1 MANRT
6 NLYEAAFEQLL
17 RDRRVPYVAV
27 DESKRSMLPGATLKS
42 LDFLV
47 SAPGGGTWLVDVK
60 GRRFPSGEQKQ
71 YWRNWSTRDDLTS
84 LAQWEE
90 LFGQRSQALFVFAY
104 KVIGARSPL
113 PAEMLYPFRGAL
125 LGFVGIRLA
134 DYVPHARLISPKW
147 QTVALATRRFR
158 QLAEPWE
165 AFLQADHVPGS
176 SIASALP
183 AEFPP
188 APRLMF

>member
-1 MANRT
+1 MANRS

-27 DESKRSMLPGATLKS
+27 DESKRSMSPDATLKS

-60 GRRFPSGEQKQ
+60 GRRFPSGDQKQ

-84 LAQWEE
+84 LSQWEN
-90 LFGQRSQALFVFAY
+90 LFGPRSQALFVFAY
-104 KVIGARSPL
+104 KVVGLRAPL
-113 PAEMLYPFRGAL
+113 PAELLYTYRGAL
-125 LGFVGIRLA
+125 LGFVGIRLC

-147 QTVALATRRFR
+147 QTVALSTRRFR
-158 QLAEPWE
+158 ELAEPWD
-165 AFLQADHVPGS
+165 AFLQPDHMPGRS
-176 SIASALP
+176 S
-183 AEFPP
+183 
-188 APRLMF
+188 